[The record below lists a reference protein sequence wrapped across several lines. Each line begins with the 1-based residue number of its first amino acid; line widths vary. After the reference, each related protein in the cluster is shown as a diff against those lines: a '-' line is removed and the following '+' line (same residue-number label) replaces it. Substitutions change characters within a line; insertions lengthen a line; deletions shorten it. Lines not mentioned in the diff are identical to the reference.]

1 MKRKQMQIG
10 AIYLDK
16 NSGKPL
22 VVLHD
27 PDGKLIMPIWVGM
40 PEVRAISMAAQD
52 SSVREAGAEDGA
64 GNESEGETVNQG
76 EIARKDTLPPR
87 PSVYELF
94 LSVLSTAGVRVK
106 EVSLEANKEQ
116 VFTAWVSLEAA
127 FEPSEEALERLEARP
142 ADAVVLAS
150 ISGAP
155 LFVSSD
161 LFDSAEVE
169 SQKPISDEETQQFK
183 AFLEELK
190 PSDFA
195 KYSRDKDE

>member
-1 MKRKQMQIG
+1 M
-10 AIYLDK
+10 DK

-52 SSVREAGAEDGA
+52 WAVRESAAKDER
-64 GNESEGETVNQG
+64 GNDPEGETAN
-76 EIARKDTLPPR
+76 RDTLAPR

-94 LSVLSTAGVRVK
+94 LSALDTMGARVK

-127 FEPSEEALERLEARP
+127 FEPSEDAVERVEARP

-161 LFDSAEVE
+161 LFDSADVQVQAQITE
-169 SQKPISDEETQQFK
+169 EETQKFK
-183 AFLEELK
+183 EFLQDLK

-195 KYSRDKDE
+195 KYSPDHGS

>member
-40 PEVRAISMAAQD
+40 PEVRAITMAA
-52 SSVREAGAEDGA
+52 RE
-64 GNESEGETVNQG
+64 STLGETGSSDAAGDESKTTG
-76 EIARKDTLPPR
+76 ENSGRELLTSR

-94 LSVLSTAGVRVK
+94 LSVLGTVGARVK

-127 FEPSEEALERLEARP
+127 FAPSEDAVERIEARP

-161 LFDSAEVE
+161 LFDAAEIEV
-169 SQKPISDEETQQFK
+169 QKPITEEETQKFK
-183 AFLEELK
+183 AFLEDLK

-195 KYSRDKDE
+195 KYNREDHD